1 LRGATVAVCTSLAL
15 GALSSANASGPE
27 SVIERPL
34 YVKSLAEHL
43 AGDEA
48 VPAGAVIIVGDSIM
62 HNIPDTDRITPGAV
76 NYGIVGDTTAGIL
89 HRMALYRSIR
99 LARVVVLEGGVN
111 DLPFGE
117 TYDTDIA
124 RNYRAAITSI
134 PVDVRV
140 ILLGILPVDEST
152 PKARPGWNRRAMII
166 NERIRQVCA
175 TFPNCAFDDMRSSLT
190 SADGNLLSEFHIRGD
205 GIHLNEWAYRQ
216 VLIPSLRAS
225 ISGG

>member
-1 LRGATVAVCTSLAL
+1 LRLATAAVCTSLVL
-15 GALSSANASGPE
+15 GPLSSANASGPE
-27 SVIERPL
+27 NVIERPL

-43 AGDEA
+43 ASDKS
-48 VPAGAVIIVGDSIM
+48 VPAKAIVIIGDSIM
-62 HNIPDTDRITPGAV
+62 HNIPDTDRIAPGTV

-89 HRMALYRSIR
+89 HRMVLYKSIQ
-99 LARVVVLEGGVN
+99 LAHVVVLEGGVN

-117 TYDTDIA
+117 TYDADIS
-124 RNYRAAITSI
+124 RNYRAALSSV

-152 PKARPGWNRRAMII
+152 PKARPGWNRRAVII

-175 TFPNCAFDDMRSSLT
+175 TFLNCTFDDMRSSLT
-190 SADGNLLSEFHIRGD
+190 SADGNLLSEFHVQGD
-205 GIHLNEWAYRQ
+205 GIHLNERAYRQ